1 MGWGVLGGLGGGDE
15 RKMDVQRP
23 ENEREIID
31 AIIHFVMFS
40 NES

>member
-1 MGWGVLGGLGGGDE
+1 MGWGVLGGCVGGDE

-31 AIIHFVMFS
+31 AIIHFGMFS